1 MVVCRTWGAWHNGKN
16 TRRGYYT
23 TQKLSMFGQIT
34 APKEKEMHSP
44 GYNGRVAIKTAM
56 VESLKRAVNSKTDE
70 ERAENELAFSRLQE
84 SL

>member
-1 MVVCRTWGAWHNGKN
+1 MCRTWWSW
-16 TRRGYYT
+16 TRGQNSRGSHYT
-23 TQKLSMFGQIT
+23 AKELSMFGQIT
-34 APKEKEMHSP
+34 APKEREMHSP

-56 VESLKRAVNSKTDE
+56 VESLKRAVNSKTDD